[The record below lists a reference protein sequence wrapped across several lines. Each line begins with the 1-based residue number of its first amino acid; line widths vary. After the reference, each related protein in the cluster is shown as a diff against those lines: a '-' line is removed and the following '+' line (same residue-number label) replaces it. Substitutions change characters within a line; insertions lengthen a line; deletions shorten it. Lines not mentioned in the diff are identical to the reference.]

1 MINFCNDTCE
11 IGLVLLKIVKQPV
24 FRHNNW
30 SYQVM
35 KAINDK
41 AKQLKTQLLEWVLI
55 KGPELFVA
63 IYGK

>member
-1 MINFCNDTCE
+1 
-11 IGLVLLKIVKQPV
+11 
-24 FRHNNW
+24 
-30 SYQVM
+30 M

-41 AKQLKTQLLEWVLI
+41 ARQLKTQLLEWVLI